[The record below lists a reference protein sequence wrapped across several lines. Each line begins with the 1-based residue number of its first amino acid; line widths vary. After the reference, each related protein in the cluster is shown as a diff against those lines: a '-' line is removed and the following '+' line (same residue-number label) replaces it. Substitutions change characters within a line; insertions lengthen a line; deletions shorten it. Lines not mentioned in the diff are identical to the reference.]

1 MLKITPAPQSIS
13 QIEVSA
19 ADQRKIAPQSQLYT
33 SSISFAKSKSKGIWA
48 VCRSCLTWI
57 ASLCGKILTGIK
69 DALLKWTCLG
79 ECYKEEEKTEVAKET
94 DWAQVK
100 ETFTGIKESV
110 FPASAESKKDGKGR
124 QTRFN
129 EFYKDLPSPAKD
141 LFHKHIGMA
150 LARHIV
156 GENGEAQEQYVTKN
170 WTDISK
176 EFERIVSSVAD
187 PQTKES
193 CWELKEAVESFE
205 KELQKR

>member
-1 MLKITPAPQSIS
+1 MLKITPAPQSVS

-19 ADQRKIAPQSQLYT
+19 ADQRKIVSESQLCT
-33 SSISFAKSKSKGIWA
+33 SSISYAKSKSTGIWR
-48 VCRSCLTWI
+48 VFSSCFTWI

-79 ECYKEEEKTEVAKET
+79 ECYKEEEKQEVAKET

-100 ETFTGIKESV
+100 ETFTGIKEAV
-110 FPASAESKKDGKGR
+110 FPVTPESKKDGKGR

-129 EFYKDLPSPAKD
+129 EFYKDLPGPAKD
-141 LFHKHIGMA
+141 LFHKQIALA

-156 GENGEAQEQYVTKN
+156 GDNGEAQEQYATKN

-176 EFERIVSSVAD
+176 EFQRILSSVAD
-187 PQTKES
+187 PQSKES
-193 CWELKEAVESFE
+193 CWELKEAVLSFE